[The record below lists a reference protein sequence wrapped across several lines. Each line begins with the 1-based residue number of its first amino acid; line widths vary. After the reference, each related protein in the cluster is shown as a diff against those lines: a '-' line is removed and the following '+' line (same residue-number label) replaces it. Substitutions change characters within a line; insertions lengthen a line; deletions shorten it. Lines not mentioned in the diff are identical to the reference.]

1 MAAGY
6 DGQIR
11 INTKIDTAGATTGI
25 ATLTSGLKKFAA
37 TVGIAFSAQKII
49 EFGKAS
55 INAASD
61 INEVQNVVDTTFG
74 NMSGDIDNFAKTATE
89 KYGLSTLA
97 AKQYTGT
104 MGAMLKSMGLSTAS
118 AADMSKE
125 IAGLSGDLASFYNLD
140 TETAFEK
147 IRSGISGETEPL
159 KQLGINMSEANLSAF
174 ALSQGITTA
183 YNKMSSAQKTMVRY
197 NYLLSVTSD
206 AQGDFA
212 KTSNSWA
219 NQVRI
224 LQLNFENL
232 EATLGKAFIASLTPV
247 LSFVNQLIEGLTYA
261 ASIFTDFIYKLTG
274 TSDTAQSAA
283 ASVTGLAGATDDSTA
298 ATKANSKATKEASNN
313 LANFDKI
320 NTLSQDNTSGS
331 SGGAVSPSDL
341 SSTLGVSPTSSA
353 DNSIADKIK
362 TSLKGIYSILIAS
375 SALLVI
381 GTILAFSGHPVIGI
395 ALMAAGAVG
404 LAVAAALEW
413 GSLAQALKEQV
424 SKMQILI
431 GGALLVIGAIL
442 AFSGAAVPLGIGL
455 MIAGAS
461 NLATAIAVNWSN
473 MDSSIAGELATILG
487 LVAGAF
493 LVLGIMLCF
502 LGANVGL
509 GIALIAIGAVSL
521 AAAIAVDWNSTSN
534 QVATTISL
542 IAGIVS
548 GALLAIGA
556 IMVFTG
562 GSLPLGIGL
571 MIAGAVSLAATVA
584 VNWNSTST
592 QMTQTISIITALV
605 SAALLVI
612 GAVLVFGAGSTPLGI
627 GLMAAGAVG
636 LASTVA
642 VNWNNI
648 QDALQGPIGTI
659 TALVSGALLVLG
671 AVLAFSGGALPLG
684 IGLMAAGAIS
694 LAAVVALNWEN
705 IIEALQG
712 PIGEVTAAI
721 SAALLALGALL
732 AFSGVALPLG
742 IAIMAL
748 GAVGLATVIAVN
760 WNTIV
765 TALQGPIGAITA
777 AASAALLA
785 LGVILCLSG
794 VGIPLGI
801 GLILA
806 GAAGLAAVIAINWDY
821 IPDKVAGIWT
831 KIEDGTKG
839 FINWMISGIE
849 WMVNKVLDGINWMID
864 QLNKVSF
871 SVPDWVPK
879 IGGNRFG
886 FDISNISPVSL
897 PRLAQGAVIPPNRQF
912 MAVLGD
918 QTSGTNIETP
928 LDTMVDAFKTAL
940 SESGTSN
947 TGTQQIII
955 NASGDDAGL
964 IKYIKFSLDKESSRI
979 GTRLVTG
986 GGRY

>member
-353 DNSIADKIK
+353 DN
-362 TSLKGIYSILIAS
+362 
-375 SALLVI
+375 
-381 GTILAFSGHPVIGI
+381 
-395 ALMAAGAVG
+395 
-404 LAVAAALEW
+404 
-413 GSLAQALKEQV
+413 
-424 SKMQILI
+424 
-431 GGALLVIGAIL
+431 
-442 AFSGAAVPLGIGL
+442 
-455 MIAGAS
+455 
-461 NLATAIAVNWSN
+461 
-473 MDSSIAGELATILG
+473 
-487 LVAGAF
+487 
-493 LVLGIMLCF
+493 
-502 LGANVGL
+502 
-509 GIALIAIGAVSL
+509 
-521 AAAIAVDWNSTSN
+521 
-534 QVATTISL
+534 
-542 IAGIVS
+542 
-548 GALLAIGA
+548 
-556 IMVFTG
+556 
-562 GSLPLGIGL
+562 
-571 MIAGAVSLAATVA
+571 
-584 VNWNSTST
+584 
-592 QMTQTISIITALV
+592 
-605 SAALLVI
+605 
-612 GAVLVFGAGSTPLGI
+612 
-627 GLMAAGAVG
+627 
-636 LASTVA
+636 
-642 VNWNNI
+642 
-648 QDALQGPIGTI
+648 
-659 TALVSGALLVLG
+659 
-671 AVLAFSGGALPLG
+671 
-684 IGLMAAGAIS
+684 
-694 LAAVVALNWEN
+694 
-705 IIEALQG
+705 
-712 PIGEVTAAI
+712 
-721 SAALLALGALL
+721 
-732 AFSGVALPLG
+732 
-742 IAIMAL
+742 
-748 GAVGLATVIAVN
+748 
-760 WNTIV
+760 
-765 TALQGPIGAITA
+765 
-777 AASAALLA
+777 
-785 LGVILCLSG
+785 
-794 VGIPLGI
+794 
-801 GLILA
+801 
-806 GAAGLAAVIAINWDY
+806 
-821 IPDKVAGIWT
+821 
-831 KIEDGTKG
+831 
-839 FINWMISGIE
+839 
-849 WMVNKVLDGINWMID
+849 
-864 QLNKVSF
+864 
-871 SVPDWVPK
+871 
-879 IGGNRFG
+879 
-886 FDISNISPVSL
+886 
-897 PRLAQGAVIPPNRQF
+897 
-912 MAVLGD
+912 
-918 QTSGTNIETP
+918 
-928 LDTMVDAFKTAL
+928 
-940 SESGTSN
+940 
-947 TGTQQIII
+947 
-955 NASGDDAGL
+955 
-964 IKYIKFSLDKESSRI
+964 
-979 GTRLVTG
+979 
-986 GGRY
+986 